1 MKRNY
6 VPHDWHQMR
15 PGQKA
20 FALCAVPPWLVCLH
34 TIHTSLYLLTAAN
47 RALLAQPNETK
58 FRFNFEAGVQYVLKQ
73 ESNLELGV
81 TWAVM
86 EAWNALC
93 EIQPSQRPF
102 MSV

>member
-6 VPHDWHQMR
+6 LPHDWHQMR

-20 FALCAVPPWLVCLH
+20 SALPPWLVCLH
-34 TIHTSLYLLTAAN
+34 AIHTSLYLLTAAN
-47 RALLAQPNETK
+47 HALLTQPNKTE
-58 FRFNFEAGVQYVLKQ
+58 FRFNFEAGVQYVLNQQ
-73 ESNLELGV
+73 ESNLELGM

-86 EAWNALC
+86 EACAAPC

-102 MSV
+102 TSA